1 MANASTASKAGARGS
16 SSSSPK
22 KSGGLKIR
30 SVSQV
35 QTLFKERSLS
45 KADAYIRYRTAS
57 EGHAFLKALAPD
69 ASFLHVLIYNQ
80 EP

>member
-1 MANASTASKAGARGS
+1 MANVSTASK
-16 SSSSPK
+16 PKK

-45 KADAYIRYRTAS
+45 KADAYIRDRTAS

-69 ASFLHVLIYNQ
+69 ASFLHVPIYHHQ
-80 EP
+80 QP